1 MNWWNLI
8 FVVKWIATWPWC
20 NFFFCSSDELPLG
33 QSEEKLPAASVSTP
47 NFGQSGDETEIDEEF
62 HSLRRSSRRP
72 TKTPP
77 DAVHSFFNSPESL
90 PSPPLIPTP
99 YTQKLEQNIHQRF
112 AAVADH
118 FNNPSDSEM
127 DFEVNTCPRLPDNST
142 QCHIG
147 VHSTEV
153 SAAKNVPVLQSQ
165 TALNDT
171 LLLSPSVPPGNFC
184 FTLFFPYYSSY
195 LLDCILICTLYPN
208 LFACR

>member
-1 MNWWNLI
+1 MQYDCGVNFSRVRQTNCHLVNPKKKCLLHQYQLRTLVSPGTKRRLTKNFI
-8 FVVKWIATWPWC
+8 RYVVH
-20 NFFFCSSDELPLG
+20 
-33 QSEEKLPAASVSTP
+33 ST
-47 NFGQSGDETEIDEEF
+47 
-62 HSLRRSSRRP
+62 RP
-72 TKTPP
+72 SKTSP
-77 DAVHSFFNSPESL
+77 DAAHSFFNSPESL
-90 PSPPLIPTP
+90 PSPPLVPTP

-153 SAAKNVPVLQSQ
+153 SAANNVPVLQSQ

-171 LLLSPSVPPGNFC
+171 LLLSPSVPPGIFVSHY
-184 FTLFFPYYSSY
+184 FSHTIPHISWTVY
-195 LLDCILICTLYPN
+195 L
-208 LFACR
+208 